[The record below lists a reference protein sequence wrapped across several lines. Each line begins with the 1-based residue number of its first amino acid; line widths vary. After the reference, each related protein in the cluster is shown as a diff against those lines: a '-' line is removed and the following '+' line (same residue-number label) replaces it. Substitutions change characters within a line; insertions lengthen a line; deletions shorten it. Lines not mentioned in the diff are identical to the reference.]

1 MILDKNPIYDTQVWE
16 SKLTQVPIL
25 VHVSILKKKIIEPT
39 SKIISDNLSKI
50 KLKVT
55 LIELKICLINNTYL
69 LPTFETFNISLVELH
84 PCSFNSIQFGTLL
97 A

>member
-1 MILDKNPIYDTQVWE
+1 MGIQINTGSNTCTRVY
-16 SKLTQVPIL
+16 
-25 VHVSILKKKIIEPT
+25 LKKEKKTVETT
-39 SKIISDNLSKI
+39 SQIISDNLITI

-69 LPTFETFNISLVELH
+69 LPTFETFNISLVELY